1 MEDIGLIID
10 LVLTLG
16 IALIGGLI
24 ARRLGMPVLIGYILA
39 GVVIG
44 PQTPGVVADA
54 ERVELMAN
62 LGVAFLMFALGVEF
76 SFNELL
82 GVRKIALTAGAI
94 QIPLSILLGFLVGL
108 GLGWDLQASI
118 LMGLAFMACSSIV
131 VIKITLG
138 RGEAT
143 SPHARAALGLGILQ
157 DLSMVPLLALLA
169 LLESSQDGLLTR
181 LVEELSTAA
190 IALVMVVFLGTRLVP
205 RIFMLVAQH
214 GTREL
219 FLLTIMVIALGTAYA
234 AHQAGLSYA
243 LGAFLAGL
251 VVSESQFD
259 AHVLAEIIPLRDV
272 FSTLFFVSLGMLL
285 EPEILMEYPW
295 QLAAVVI
302 LLVGGKA
309 VISTL
314 GFLASDVGPVLASKA
329 GLLTSQ
335 IGEFSFLLAS
345 IGLSTAIIDD
355 HQYSFILTIALLS
368 ILTTPIL
375 LMAQPAITPLVER
388 IPPVPWSRRD
398 VVGNEDVSYSGIRN
412 HVVISGHGRVGQA
425 LSETLLRRNL
435 PFVVIDINP
444 AIVMDL
450 HAKGIPALYGDGTTE
465 PVLKR
470 AGIENARILAIT
482 VPNTIVAARAS
493 RMAKV
498 MNPKLDIVVR
508 AARDSEFPALKRSGA
523 SEVVQPEFEAGLE
536 FMQHVLRYQGVSRDE
551 TRRIVDRRRRRFYT
565 EQEEGALGLEDEA

>member
-16 IALIGGLI
+16 IALIGGMI
-24 ARRLGMPVLIGYILA
+24 ARRLGMPVLVGYILA
-39 GVVIG
+39 GTVIG
-44 PQTPGVVADA
+44 PQTPGLVADA

-62 LGVAFLMFALGVEF
+62 LGVAFLMFGLGVEF
-76 SFNELL
+76 SFNELRE
-82 GVRKIALTAGAI
+82 VRKVALTTGAV

-108 GLGWDLQASI
+108 ALGWDTQAAI

-131 VIKITLG
+131 VIKVTLG

-157 DLSMVPLLALLA
+157 DLSMVPLLALLP
-169 LLESSQDGLLTR
+169 LLGSNPDSLVMT

-190 IALVMVVFLGTRLVP
+190 IALLLVVVVGTRLVP
-205 RIFMLVAQH
+205 GVFTLVARH

-219 FLLTIMVIALGTAYA
+219 FLLSIMVIALGTAYA
-234 AHQAGLSYA
+234 SHQAGLSYA

-285 EPEILMEYPW
+285 EPQILMEHPF
-295 QLAAVVI
+295 QLAIVV
-302 LLVGGKA
+302 LVLVGGKA
-309 VISTL
+309 IISTA
-314 GFLASDVGPVLASKA
+314 GFLVSDVGPVLASKA

-345 IGLSTAIIDD
+345 IGLGAAIIDD
-355 HQYSFILTIALLS
+355 DQYSFILTIALIS
-368 ILTTPIL
+368 ILTTPLL

-388 IPPVPWSRRD
+388 LPSIRRSRQD
-398 VVGNEDVSYSGIRN
+398 VEGDDVSYSGIRN

-444 AIVMDL
+444 AVVLDL
-450 HAKGIPALYGDGTTE
+450 HTKGIPALYGDGTTE

-482 VPNTIVAARAS
+482 VPNTVVAARAS
-493 RMAKV
+493 RLAKV

-508 AARDSEFPALKRSGA
+508 AARESELPALKRSGA

-536 FMQHVLRYQGVSRDE
+536 FMQHVLRYQGVSRNE
-551 TRRIVDRRRRRFYT
+551 TQQIVDRRRRRFYK
-565 EQEEGALGLEDEA
+565 EQEEAAVGLEDEA